1 MRAKLPNKY
10 EEVTYERLK
19 RACEP
24 NGPHV
29 FPQSS
34 VADTISL
41 NGLGFVFVKTG
52 TIPLQSDVVKIHR
65 ENQQVV
71 RPHDLDEKLL
81 GPSSYKYEGSQVTQ
95 LRAELL
101 RRLLP

>member
-41 NGLGFVFVKTG
+41 NG
-52 TIPLQSDVVKIHR
+52 I
-65 ENQQVV
+65 
-71 RPHDLDEKLL
+71 
-81 GPSSYKYEGSQVTQ
+81 
-95 LRAELL
+95 
-101 RRLLP
+101 